1 LETERNTN
9 NYHLFQKKTNRS
21 NKIHDTIDFFR
32 LVDVGGQRS
41 ERKKWLHCFEDVT
54 AILFCV
60 ALSEY
65 DLVLIEDNQQVN
77 NYKIF
82 CLFIN

>member
-1 LETERNTN
+1 MIR
-9 NYHLFQKKTNRS
+9 
-21 NKIHDTIDFFR
+21 FFR

-65 DLVLIEDNQQVN
+65 DLVLIEDNKQVN
-77 NYKIF
+77 I
-82 CLFIN
+82 